1 MSDLW
6 STLLPLMIGSA
17 VLPVQIAITVLL
29 LQSRAGRVAGAAW
42 VGGMTLV
49 RLGQGLV
56 FGVILETAVAD
67 EGPKRPGP
75 IVSTLLL
82 VAGIVFLIGAIRA
95 WRKEP
100 DEDEPPPAWMAKI
113 GSLSPAQALKAGI
126 GIVGLSPKLWAFTLA
141 AIAAIAEM
149 DAAGPGPVLLFLVF
163 VVAAESV
170 HLSLVALAYL
180 APDRAAALLPRISQA
195 LARNGRVVKIVLGL
209 VFGAWFLVKALRG
222 FGLI

>member
-1 MSDLW
+1 MDDLW
-6 STLLPLMIGSA
+6 TTLLPLMIGSA

-29 LQSRAGRVAGAAW
+29 LQSSTGRIAGAAW

-49 RLGQGLV
+49 RLAQGVV
-56 FGVILETAVAD
+56 FGLILETGVAN
-67 EGPKRPGP
+67 EGPQRPGP

-82 VAGIVFLIGAIRA
+82 VVGIVFLISAIKA

-100 DEDEPPPAWMAKI
+100 DEDAPPPAWMAKI
-113 GSLSPAQALKAGI
+113 GSLSSAQALKAGI

-141 AIAAIAEM
+141 AIAAIAES
-149 DAAGPGPVLLFLVF
+149 DAIGTGSVLWFLLF
-163 VVAAESV
+163 VVAAEGV